1 MHSVNSA
8 ICLGIFLLTLVHIV
22 LLIMVCSSLTL
33 MYCMTSLFKPAKDVL
48 HLVFDFYTVYFSD
61 MLSVLDQA
69 I

>member
-1 MHSVNSA
+1 MHSVNFA

-33 MYCMTSLFKPAKDVL
+33 MYCMTSLFKPAKDTKYVL
-48 HLVFDFYTVYFSD
+48 HLVFDFYTVYFSE
-61 MLSVLDQA
+61 LFA